1 MKFMT
6 ASQKAMENLGKIANW
21 FQPTCAIVIK
31 QVFLVIGHLFYRIE
45 KVDRTKFDNF
55 MERCVK
61 EPFDVLRNSPDNIP
75 RKHFAVNLLLTVLWV
90 NAM

>member
-1 MKFMT
+1 MKFMA

-21 FQPTCAIVIK
+21 LQPICAIVIK
-31 QVFLVIGHLFYRIE
+31 QIFLVIGRLFYCIE
-45 KVDRTKFDNF
+45 KVDRTTLDNF
-55 MERCVK
+55 VESCVK
-61 EPFDVLRNSPDNIP
+61 EPFDVLRNPPDNIP